1 MVRDGRFRHLNAQVP
16 RDLTGW
22 PWGWCLFQGQEICSC
37 RCGTCQGG
45 LGCPQAC
52 ARVSRRRGC
61 SLESFRTQG
70 EAGVTHGGI
79 RAARS
84 ASSLMSRLLA
94 SSGKGG
100 QVVIVRWISGK
111 LWHLG
116 SALCRQ
122 FIPFWKAPELCRT
135 NTGPPPTR
143 GPPLPSPLLCLQK
156 GPLGMTVTLRSL

>member
-1 MVRDGRFRHLNAQVP
+1 MPRSP

-22 PWGWCLFQGQEICSC
+22 PWGWCWFQGQGICSC

-52 ARVSRRRGC
+52 TRVSRRRGC
-61 SLESFRTQG
+61 SLGSFRTQE

-84 ASSLMSRLLA
+84 ASSLMSSLLA
-94 SSGKGG
+94 SPGKGG
-100 QVVIVRWISGK
+100 QVAIVRRIFGK

-116 SALCRQ
+116 SALCPQ
-122 FIPFWKAPELCRT
+122 SIPFWKAPELCRT
-135 NTGPPPTR
+135 NTRPPPP
-143 GPPLPSPLLCLQK
+143 PPLPPEGHPYLLHSSVSRKAL
-156 GPLGMTVTLRSL
+156 